1 MQVSDEIKSRLDIV
15 DVIRE
20 YLQLKPVG
28 SNFTAFSPF
37 NREKSPSFMVS
48 PDKQIWHCF
57 SSGKGGDVI
66 TFVMEMEGVNFVEA
80 LRILAPKAGVTLQ
93 KQDPEKASKRNKL
106 LDITQIAVN
115 FYHQNL
121 MEAEEAEPARKYLQ
135 ERGLTEETLMDWQIG
150 FSFNSWDDLVSLLR
164 RRGYKDEDIVAAGL
178 ANRRKQSPGIYNR
191 FRDRIMFPI
200 NDFYGNPVA
209 FSARV
214 RPDKEEEE
222 VLGKYINSPQT
233 FIYDKSRIIF
243 GLDKA
248 KTEIRNEGVAV
259 LAEGQMDVIT
269 AHQAG
274 FKNVVASSGTA
285 LTRDQLQLIKRYS
298 HNIVLAFDMDQAG
311 QMAID
316 RVVREA
322 FPLEMNTKIA
332 SLPSGKDPDDL
343 IKNDPEAWKKAV
355 SEAKHVMEHYFDKI
369 TSEVNIEEIEGKK
382 EAVKRLLTIINLMN
396 SRIERDFW
404 LKRMSER
411 LDVSEEA
418 LREAL
423 TNSKKAQAPSYQQQ
437 SPSEENPPP
446 EQAPPQSRGEMLSQ
460 ELLALLLIFPGF
472 WEYVFSRAY
481 LDHIVGAENKTFY
494 KNLVLYY
501 NRITSSDKEGNFS
514 YQELKDFFRKE
525 INSQATAD
533 NQLQLLNKL
542 VILSEKNYYNLEEP
556 RAKNEILK
564 ILLELKKEYISRR
577 MKEIERTLAE
587 AEKEGEKERVQE
599 LMTELNKLSRELND
613 QEGK

>member
-322 FPLEMNTKIA
+322 FPLEMNTKIV

-514 YQELKDFFRKE
+514 YQELKDFFQKE